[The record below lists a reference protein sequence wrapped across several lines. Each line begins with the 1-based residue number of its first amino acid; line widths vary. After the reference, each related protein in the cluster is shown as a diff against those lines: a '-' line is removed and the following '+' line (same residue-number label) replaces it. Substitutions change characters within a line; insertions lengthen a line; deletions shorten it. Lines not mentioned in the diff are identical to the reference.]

1 MAATTDFK
9 SLFLA
14 LQPLLTAPASA
25 EERFG
30 IMMRARHGVGKSQVV
45 YQTADAI
52 YWDTQEQRVGY
63 KTDDVYDADDSRFV
77 DYTMV
82 ERRASQM
89 SEGDLLGIPSPEGYD
104 VNGETASRFRP
115 FEWLVRSCTEPCVLF
130 LDELDRASQEV
141 RQGFFEMGDS
151 RKLAGWHLH
160 PGSIIFAACNGGLNG
175 ANYQVS
181 EMDPAE
187 LDRWTVFDVEPSVE
201 DWLTWA
207 DSRVDK
213 VVWDFINQN
222 RDHLE
227 HTGDVEPSKVYPSR
241 RSWARLNAV
250 VTSASLLNREGAFD
264 AGVLF
269 TLTNGFVGTE
279 AAIGFV
285 DFVKAYD
292 RQVSIEDILDAG
304 SFDKLEEWGITE
316 YTALVD
322 KMESAR
328 IFTDDLSETRAQ
340 NLAELF
346 CLHCPSEV
354 AMKLWTALSGGSADN
369 QKNVVKF
376 YARTV
381 SDGRKVSEH
390 LVEMLGQDNQ

>member
-9 SLFLA
+9 SLFAA
-14 LQPLLTAPASA
+14 LRPLLLAPSA
-25 EERFG
+25 PEERFG
-30 IMMRARHGVGKSQVV
+30 VMMRARHGVGKSQVV

-52 YWDTQEQRVGY
+52 YWDTQEQRLGY
-63 KTDDVYDADDSRFV
+63 KSDGVYSAHDRRFV
-77 DYTMV
+77 NYTMV

-89 SEGDLLGIPSPEGYD
+89 SEGDLLGIPSPEGHD

-160 PGSIIFAACNGGLNG
+160 PGTIIFAACNGGLNG

-187 LDRWTVFDVEPSVE
+187 LDRWTVFDVEPTVE
-201 DWLTWA
+201 DWLLWA
-207 DSRVDK
+207 EDNVDR

-227 HTGDVEPSKVYPSR
+227 HTGDIEPSKVYPSR

-250 VTSASLLNREGAFD
+250 LSSADMLDSSKAFD
-264 AGVLF
+264 AGVVF

-279 AAIGFV
+279 AAIALV
-285 DFVKAYD
+285 DFVKSYD
-292 RQVSIEDILDAG
+292 RQVSIEDVLDAG
-304 SFDKLEEWGITE
+304 AFDKLADYGITE

-322 KMESAR
+322 KMESAKV
-328 IFTDDLSETRAQ
+328 FTEDLTDTRAM
-340 NLAELF
+340 NLAHLF
-346 CLHCPSEV
+346 ATMPSEV
-354 AMKLWTALSGGSADN
+354 AMKLWTALTGNAEGEA
-369 QKNVVKF
+369 NVVKF
-376 YARTV
+376 YAQ
-381 SDGRKVSEH
+381 SPLGRPVADH
-390 LVEMLGQDNQ
+390 LLEVLGQDNQ